1 MVGNMKEQNNNMNI
15 AIIGGTGPQGQGLA
29 LRFAL
34 SGYKVAIGSR
44 DNLRAKEIS
53 NELNLKLPEKYR
65 SIQGFDNSK
74 AISMSDEFVFLSVPW
89 EGHNT
94 TLNSIKNELKD
105 KILIDIV
112 VPLDKNDPK
121 KVDMPPDGSAT
132 EAAQNIL
139 GDETSVIGALHN
151 ASAHILNNLECSVN
165 CDILVCGNNLKARLK
180 VIELIIKGLKT
191 NAYNAGDIMS
201 ARCIEALTPILI
213 RINISK
219 AVPFTNAGI
228 KIWSPT
234 D

>member
-1 MVGNMKEQNNNMNI
+1 MTKDTI

-34 SGYKVAIGSR
+34 SGYKVVIGSR
-44 DNLRAKEIS
+44 EKLRAEETSKV
-53 NELNLKLPEKYR
+53 LNSKLPEKYR
-65 SIQGFDNSK
+65 SIQGCENSK
-74 AISMSDEFVFLSVPW
+74 AISMSGQYVFLSVPW
-89 EGHNT
+89 EGHNI

-139 GDETSVIGALHN
+139 GDKISVIGALHN
-151 ASAHILNNLECSVN
+151 VSAHILNNLESRIN
-165 CDILVCGNNLKARLK
+165 CDILVCGNNLEARLK

-191 NAYNAGDIMS
+191 NAYNAGDIIS

>member
-1 MVGNMKEQNNNMNI
+1 MTIETI

-34 SGYKVAIGSR
+34 SGYKVVIGSR
-44 DNLRAKEIS
+44 ENLRAEETSKK
-53 NELNLKLPEKYR
+53 LNSKLPEKYR
-65 SIQGFDNSK
+65 SIQGFENSK
-74 AISMSDEFVFLSVPW
+74 AISMSDEYVFLSVPW
-89 EGHNT
+89 EGHNI
-94 TLNSIKNELKD
+94 TLNSIKNVLKD

-121 KVDMPPDGSAT
+121 KVDMPADGSAT

-139 GDETSVIGALHN
+139 GDKISVIGALHN
-151 ASAHILNNLECSVN
+151 VSAHILNNLESKIN
-165 CDILVCGNNLKARLK
+165 CDILVCGNNLEARLK

>member
-1 MVGNMKEQNNNMNI
+1 MTIENI

-44 DNLRAKEIS
+44 DKLRAEEIS
-53 NELNLKLPEKYR
+53 KKLNLKLPEKYR
-65 SIQGFDNSK
+65 SIQGFENSK
-74 AISMSDEFVFLSVPW
+74 TISMSGEYVFLSVPW

-121 KVDMPPDGSAT
+121 KVDMPPEGSAT

>member
-1 MVGNMKEQNNNMNI
+1 MTIETI

-34 SGYKVAIGSR
+34 SGYKVVIGSR
-44 DNLRAKEIS
+44 ENLRAEETSKK
-53 NELNLKLPEKYR
+53 LNSKLPEKNR
-65 SIQGFDNSK
+65 SIQGFENSE
-74 AISMSDEFVFLSVPW
+74 AISISDEFVFLSVPW
-89 EGHNT
+89 EGHNN
-94 TLNSIKNELKD
+94 TLNSIKNELNE

-112 VPLDKNDPK
+112 VPLDRNDPK
-121 KVDMPPDGSAT
+121 KVDMPSDGSAT

-139 GDETSVIGALHN
+139 GDRISVIGALHN
-151 ASAHILNNLECSVN
+151 VSAHILNNLECSIN
-165 CDILVCGNNLKARLK
+165 CDILVCGNNLEARLK
-180 VIELIIKGLKT
+180 VIELMIKVLKT

-228 KIWSPT
+228 KIWSPN

>member
-1 MVGNMKEQNNNMNI
+1 MY
-15 AIIGGTGPQGQGLA
+15 GQ
-29 LRFAL
+29 
-34 SGYKVAIGSR
+34 Y
-44 DNLRAKEIS
+44 
-53 NELNLKLPEKYR
+53 
-65 SIQGFDNSK
+65 
-74 AISMSDEFVFLSVPW
+74 VFLSVPW
-89 EGHNT
+89 EGHNI
-94 TLNSIKNELKD
+94 TLNSIKNVLKD

-121 KVDMPPDGSAT
+121 KVDMPADGSAT

-139 GDETSVIGALHN
+139 GDKISVIGALHN
-151 ASAHILNNLECSVN
+151 VSAHILNNLESKIN
-165 CDILVCGNNLKARLK
+165 CDILVCGNNLEARLK

>member
-1 MVGNMKEQNNNMNI
+1 MTIETI
-15 AIIGGTGPQGQGLA
+15 TIIGGTGPQGQGLA

-44 DNLRAKEIS
+44 EKLRAEEIS
-53 NELNLKLPEKYR
+53 KKLNSKLPEKNR
-65 SIQGFDNSK
+65 SIQGFENSE
-74 AISMSDEFVFLSVPW
+74 AISISDEFVFLSVPW
-89 EGHNT
+89 EGHNN
-94 TLNSIKNELKD
+94 TLNSIKNELNE

-112 VPLDKNDPK
+112 VPLDRNDPK
-121 KVDMPPDGSAT
+121 KVDMPSDGSAT

-139 GDETSVIGALHN
+139 GDRISVIGALHN
-151 ASAHILNNLECSVN
+151 VSAHILNNLECSIN
-165 CDILVCGNNLKARLK
+165 CDILVCGNNLEARLK
-180 VIELIIKGLKT
+180 VIELMIKVLKT

-228 KIWSPT
+228 KIWSPN